1 MILKR
6 VGYYFFFAVIILM
19 LSKCKQ
25 VPFKS
30 EKITEGYIE
39 YNIEYHGDSMDS
51 FIQSFLPD
59 KMQIKFK
66 DHNLKNRMECMS
78 GLFKLTNIKKY
89 EEQTNISLVNFLNK
103 KYKYI
108 EKSTAPSLFFE
119 QRPDVIIE
127 RTDSTKTIAG
137 IICQEAKI
145 TYPTNASNQK
155 EKFSIFY
162 TNQIDIKGF
171 NNQTPFESMDGVLL
185 EFQLLFYDVPMKF
198 TATKIKQ
205 TSISSDEFEVPE
217 NYKRINRKT
226 MKEIIE
232 LLK

>member
-6 VGYYFFFAVIILM
+6 VGYYLFFVVIILM

-39 YNIEYHGDSMDS
+39 YNIEYRGDSMDS

-66 DHNLKNRMECMS
+66 DHNTKNKLKCMS
-78 GLFKLTNIKKY
+78 GLFNLTNIKKY
-89 EEQTNISLVNFLNK
+89 KEQTNITLVNFLNK

-108 EKSTAPSLFFE
+108 ENNTAPSLFFE

-137 IICQEAKI
+137 ISCKEAKI
-145 TYPTNASNQK
+145 TYPTNAFNKK

-162 TNQIDIKGF
+162 TSQIDIKGF
-171 NNQTPFESMDGVLL
+171 NNQTPFESMEGVLL

-205 TSISSDEFEVPE
+205 TSISSDEFKVPE
-217 NYKRINRKT
+217 DYKRINRKT